1 MKIHGTAKGA
11 ALSTKDF
18 GVAFGGAAAPQDYES
33 GMGSSADWTT
43 VSSLSTAS
51 SITTPSGLGSDYWDC
66 DGSNISNASVQMFPI
81 NSNFSLSFWIYPTN
95 VTTTQSFIWYI
106 TNNVLI
112 CGQEGSIFKVNV
124 SEPGADPPAKSE
136 QTVTHG
142 MTASNWYNW
151 CFTYKYTT
159 GQWKIYKDGTRLESV
174 SDSTNGRSVSA
185 NEAWR
190 GLSVNAGSAEPFVGA
205 MMEMACW
212 NVELTSSEVSDLGS
226 GNGKTADE
234 VQKTKILWYF
244 PGDDA
249 SAPITNIA
257 IPP

>member
-1 MKIHGTAKGA
+1 MSNFVVNPYLYVIAE
-11 ALSTKDF
+11 
-18 GVAFGGAAAPQDYES
+18 DYES

-66 DGSNISNASVQMFPI
+66 DGSNISNASVQLFPI
-81 NSNFSLSFWIYPTN
+81 NSDFTLSLWLYPTDN
-95 VTTTQSFIWYI
+95 VTTASESYIRFI
-106 TNNVLI
+106 TTNVLI
-112 CGQEGSIFKVNV
+112 CEREGAVIKVNI
-124 SEPGADPPAKSE
+124 SNSGADKSE
-136 QTVTHG
+136 QVITHG
-142 MTASNWYNW
+142 MSLDNWYNFCW
-151 CFTYKYTT
+151 TYKYTT
-159 GQWKIYKDGTRLESV
+159 GQWTTYKNGVLVTPD
-174 SDSTNGRSVSA
+174 SDSTNGGSVSA

-190 GLSVNAGSAEPFVGA
+190 ALSVNPASSEDFVGA

-226 GNGKTADE
+226 GNGKTADK